1 MIRHLYP
8 DIEEWPVAR
17 ISKERKV
24 FVENLNAFVLER
36 ILDNNNR
43 NLSELISKTVYLEKQ
58 RIKLNPWKVD
68 PVDDKGHWNNVG
80 KTLELIE
87 NLEDKNEAEI
97 ELLKK
102 IINRYSEEIV
112 GHFDIKTFRFSRI
125 FLTSFFKRIFN
136 SYFKKGHWRWGSKNS
151 LLEKINMVGDIEHV
165 SSLFDKGTMV
175 ILPTH
180 HSNLDSIMVGYAIDT
195 KIGLPVFSYGAGLNL
210 YNVELAAY
218 FMNRLGAFRV
228 DRRKKNPIYLECLKG
243 MTTYSLTRGVNNIF
257 FPGGTR
263 SRSGATESKIKL
275 GLISSLIEAQRLNL
289 EQGKDKKIFI
299 VPMNIN
305 YHFVFEA
312 KNLIDQYLR
321 QIGKERYTRNREQ
334 SPGFYNNFQFIRKL
348 FSKESEVYISL
359 GRTMDVFGN
368 TINDKGESVDKFGNI
383 VHLEDYFIT
392 DDLIKADPQRESIY
406 TRLLGEAVVQEYSK
420 NQVVLSSNLVSFVA
434 FQMLFSDMEYNDVV
448 GFITSN
454 TSKVELPYDE
464 FESKCA
470 QIQILFQDWHRHGR
484 IICSPVLL
492 NNDITNVIM
501 NGLSLLG
508 SYHSK
513 KVLGKKENIIFTDDL
528 SLLFFYHNRLTNYPI
543 QEEIEWVN
551 KIVVD

>member
-1 MIRHLYP
+1 MIKHLYP
-8 DIEEWPVAR
+8 EVEDWPVAKA
-17 ISKERKV
+17 SKERKI

-36 ILDNNNR
+36 ILDNNKNIF
-43 NLSELISKTVYLEKQ
+43 ELIAKTVYLEKQ

-87 NLEDKNEAEI
+87 NLEDKDGAEV

-112 GHFDIKTFRFSRI
+112 GHFDIKTFRFSRL

-136 SYFKKGHWRWGSKNS
+136 RYFKPGQWRWGSKKD
-151 LLEKINMVGDIEHV
+151 LLDKIKIVGNKDHV
-165 SSLFDKGTMV
+165 ASLFDKGTMV

-195 KIGLPVFSYGAGLNL
+195 KLGLPVFSYGAGLNL

-243 MTTYSLTRGVNNIF
+243 MTTFSLTKGVNNIF

-263 SRSGATESKIKL
+263 SRSGATECKIKL

-289 EQGKDKKIFI
+289 EQGKNIKIF
-299 VPMNIN
+299 VVTMNIN
-305 YHFVFEA
+305 YHFVLEG

-321 QIGKERYTRNREQ
+321 QIGKERYSKSREL
-334 SPGFYNNFQFIRKL
+334 SSGFLSNFRFVQKL

-359 GRTMDVFGN
+359 GKAMDVFGN
-368 TINDKGESVDKFGNI
+368 TINENGESIDKFGHI
-383 VHLEDYFIT
+383 VHLEDYFTT
-392 DDLIKADPQRESIY
+392 DGMIKDDAQRESIY
-406 TRLLGEAVVQEYSK
+406 TRLLGEAVVQEFSK
-420 NQVVLSSNLVSFVA
+420 NQVVLSSNLVAFVA
-434 FQMLFSDMEYNDVV
+434 FQMLFSDMDYTDVV

-454 TSKVELPYDE
+454 TSKVELPYGD
-464 FESKCA
+464 FEDKCG
-470 QIQILFQDWHRHGR
+470 QMLPVLQNWHLQGKL
-484 IICSPVLL
+484 ICSPSLL
-492 NNDITNVIM
+492 QNDIKNIIKE
-501 NGLSLLG
+501 GLSFLG
-508 SYHSK
+508 CYHAK
-513 KVLGKKENIIFTDDL
+513 QVLGKKGNTIFTEDL
-528 SLLFFYHNRLTNYPI
+528 SLLFFYHNRLTNYPFE
-543 QEEIEWVN
+543 EEIGWIT